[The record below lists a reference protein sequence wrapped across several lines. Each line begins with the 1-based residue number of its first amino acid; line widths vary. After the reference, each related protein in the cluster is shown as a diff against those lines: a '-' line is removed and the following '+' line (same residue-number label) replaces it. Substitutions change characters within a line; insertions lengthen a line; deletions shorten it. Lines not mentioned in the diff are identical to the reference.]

1 MKVNR
6 VEQKARENEKALIS
20 VFESLGKRPHN
31 FSKFCEDLMEQE
43 TRVHDRLMALE
54 GKT

>member
-6 VEQKARENEKALIS
+6 VEQKARENEKALLG
-20 VFESLGKRPHN
+20 VFKLLGKRLHD